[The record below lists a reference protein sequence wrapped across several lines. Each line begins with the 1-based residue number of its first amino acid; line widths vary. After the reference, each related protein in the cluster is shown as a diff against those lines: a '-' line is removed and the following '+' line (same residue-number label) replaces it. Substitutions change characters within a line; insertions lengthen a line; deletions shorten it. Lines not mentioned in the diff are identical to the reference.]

1 MIKEA
6 CPRCSGKKFWKIRRG
21 RLRCRNC
28 RYEFRK
34 KEYPLNLSRYEWK
47 KFLKWFLISGR
58 IKIIEEETG
67 LSEYKVLKCCALT
80 RREMS
85 KDIPEV
91 LEGVVEV
98 DETYIGGQWKNNNKT
113 EKGKG
118 IKSKRGRGT
127 TKQPV
132 LGILC
137 RDGKV
142 WATEIE

>member
-1 MIKEA
+1 M
-6 CPRCSGKKFWKIRRG
+6 
-21 RLRCRNC
+21 
-28 RYEFRK
+28 
-34 KEYPLNLSRYEWK
+34 
-47 KFLKWFLISGR
+47 KWFLISGR